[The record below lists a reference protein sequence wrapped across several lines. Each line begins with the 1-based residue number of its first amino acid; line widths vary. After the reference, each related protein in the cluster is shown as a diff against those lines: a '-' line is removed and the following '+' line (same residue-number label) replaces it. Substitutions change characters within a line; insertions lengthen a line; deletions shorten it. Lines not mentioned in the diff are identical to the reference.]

1 LDAEG
6 FAPTSPFICNSSCP
20 KAWNVSLN
28 DKANIWMTGKPG
40 YPFVE
45 LTQPGKAL
53 EFAFT
58 VDSSKLRRIKLKS
71 YAFMRHLRKCNPR
84 VMHTQPLQLPPQGQN
99 LLKMPMGSCKPTSHR
114 VSYPS
119 GMG

>member
-71 YAFMRHLRKCNPR
+71 HAFMRRLSKCNPR
-84 VMHTQPLQLPPQGQN
+84 VMHTRCCKDKGALEGPITGHHLTLSLHLQLPPQG
-99 LLKMPMGSCKPTSHR
+99 
-114 VSYPS
+114 
-119 GMG
+119 